1 MNGQVQSPFPQ
12 SQIMLRQFST
22 VEDRRLL
29 VSTRRPYPPRNPT
42 VVPGT
47 MEVLVFWERPESM
60 LGVDFFRVYL
70 DNESN
75 IVWESNDARSR
86 RARIKIPANTTKLIL
101 VSAVNRST
109 SRESVL
115 AAVQGSS
122 NDDKYVVD
130 GTTGETVGTEGAP
143 PVGWEDTISGGGGV
157 ERIPAFDRA
166 L

>member
-1 MNGQVQSPFPQ
+1 MNGQLQSPFPQ
-12 SQIMLRQFST
+12 PQIMSRRFSM
-22 VEDRRLL
+22 VEDRRII
-29 VSTRRPYPPRNPT
+29 VSTRKPFPPRFIT
-42 VVPGT
+42 VVQGT
-47 MEVLVFWERPESM
+47 MEVLVFWERPENM

-109 SRESVL
+109 GRESVL
-115 AAVQGSS
+115 IAVQGSS
-122 NDDKYVVD
+122 NNDKYVVD
-130 GTTGETVGTEGAP
+130 GTGGETDGVEGSP
-143 PVGWEDTISGGGGV
+143 PAEWEDTISGGGGV